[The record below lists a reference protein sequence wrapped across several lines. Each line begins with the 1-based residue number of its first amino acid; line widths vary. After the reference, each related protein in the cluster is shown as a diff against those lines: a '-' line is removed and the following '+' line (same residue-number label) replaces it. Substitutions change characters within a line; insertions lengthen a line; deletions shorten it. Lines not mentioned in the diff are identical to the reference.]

1 MIGFATDAEVA
12 ALSVD
17 DADADPANEIQDI
30 TSGDG
35 SVTITPTGNDFDLSV
50 PAGTDNQNLT
60 SAVLSGSNLT
70 IAIESGNPAI
80 ANLSALATD
89 AELAALNV
97 DDADAD
103 PANEIQ
109 DITSGDGS
117 VTITPNGNDFDLSVA
132 AGTDN
137 QNLTSAVLS
146 GSNLTI
152 AIENGNPAIAN
163 LSALATDAELAAL
176 NVDDADADPAN
187 EIQDITSG
195 DGSVTITPNGN
206 DFDLSV
212 AAGTDNQNLTSAVLS
227 GSNLTIAIENGN
239 PAIANLSALATDAEL
254 AALNVDDA
262 DADPAN
268 EIQDITSGDGSVT
281 ITPNGNDFD
290 LSVAAGTDN
299 QNLTS
304 AVLSGSN
311 LTIAIENGNPAI
323 ANLSALATDAE
334 LAALNVD
341 DADADPANEIQ
352 DITSGDGSVT
362 ITPNGNDFDLS
373 VAAGDR

>member
-1 MIGFATDAEVA
+1 MI
-12 ALSVD
+12 
-17 DADADPANEIQDI
+17 
-30 TSGDG
+30 
-35 SVTITPTGNDFDLSV
+35 
-50 PAGTDNQNLT
+50 LT
-60 SAVLSGSNLT
+60 SLLQRV
-70 IAIESGNPAI
+70 
-80 ANLSALATD
+80 
-89 AELAALNV
+89 
-97 DDADAD
+97 
-103 PANEIQ
+103 
-109 DITSGDGS
+109 
-117 VTITPNGNDFDLSVA
+117 
-132 AGTDN
+132 TDN

-212 AAGTDNQNLTSAVLS
+212 AAGTDNQNLTSAILS

-290 LSVAAGTDN
+290 LSVASTSLSTTSLFAGNGTPGSRLDITN
-299 QNLTS
+299 NAIT
-304 AVLSGSN
+304 AAKIADGTITAAKIADGAISGSK
-311 LTIAIENGNPAI
+311 IAVGGITGGPAGQI
-323 ANLSALATDAE
+323 FDNSITQGDIGLDAIGSGE
-334 LAALNVD
+334 LQ
-341 DADADPANEIQ
+341 AD
-352 DITSGDGSVT
+352 SVGES
-362 ITPNGNDFDLS
+362 N
-373 VAAGDR
+373 